1 LETLLL
7 MAGFDKPT
15 TEKEVELPN
24 ITQET
29 LSDMIGTTRSR
40 VSFFMNRFRK
50 LGYID
55 YSDGHLKV
63 YKLLL
68 TAMPEENNASKPRD
82 ARAA

>member
-7 MAGFDKPT
+7 MADFDKPT
-15 TEKEVELPN
+15 EGVLLPN
-24 ITQET
+24 ITQES

-55 YSDGHLKV
+55 YSYGHLKV

-68 TAMPEENNASKPRD
+68 TAVLKDDRPEEDNASRTPVP
-82 ARAA
+82 